1 MIDEIIKKYTPL
13 GYSFLTE
20 IDNSIACGKYEL
32 EDLESGDKVIAD
44 ITRGN
49 IAENLKSV
57 EALNRKICKERI
69 KDQIKEKIPELPLD
83 DTVLEDIM
91 KQIYDKK

>member
-32 EDLESGDKVIAD
+32 EDGCYV
-44 ITRGN
+44 N
-49 IAENLKSV
+49 V
-57 EALNRKICKERI
+57 EEYYTYYHML
-69 KDQIKEKIPELPLD
+69 
-83 DTVLEDIM
+83 V
-91 KQIYDKK
+91 

>member
-32 EDLESGDKVIAD
+32 EDGDD
-44 ITRGN
+44 IQIGTEHFR
-49 IAENLKSV
+49 V
-57 EALNRKICKERI
+57 EVK
-69 KDQIKEKIPELPLD
+69 
-83 DTVLEDIM
+83 
-91 KQIYDKK
+91 